1 MKKTY
6 SKPQLKTETFAPQ
19 EYCNPCTTTMTLDNT
34 SHAYFDLNGD
44 GNFDSGENTIPN
56 DYNYKGIKVYYL
68 QKAENQGAVNNN
80 RWYDSTDSPTT
91 PSGQSY
97 TSGYFSTNGTK
108 PFYRF
113 RSGPTINIIEG
124 RPYQNVS

>member
-6 SKPQLKTETFAPQ
+6 SKPQLKTEKFTPQ
-19 EYCNPCTTTMTLDNT
+19 EYCNPCTTQMTLDTT
-34 SHAYFDLNGD
+34 SHAYFDLD
-44 GNFDSGENTIPN
+44 GHGWVDSGENTIPY

-80 RWYDSTDSPTT
+80 RWFDSTDSPTT
-91 PSGQSY
+91 PPNPSY
-97 TSGYFSTNGTK
+97 TSGYFGTK